1 MKQSKILNIALSIAL
16 LVTFSIFL
24 YHFNTSD
31 QTVRNISGA
40 VNDIKYEKAEVLK
53 VISQSLEK
61 SDSLDGLYLGTQDL
75 EVRIQ
80 TGEHQGEVR
89 TVKNYLSNYY
99 NVLAKEG
106 MEIIVNI
113 DSIGAEHSQISVFN
127 YNRAPVL
134 YGFALLFF
142 AAMWGIGGK
151 KGLLSVLGLILTFIC
166 MIFLYIP
173 MLYKGYSPFWAAV
186 VLVVLSTCITLFLL
200 NGWGPKSISAI
211 LGTTLGVVIA
221 GIAANA
227 AGSLAHISGL
237 NSEEAESLLLI
248 ASKTHMQVPELLF
261 SGILIASLGTIMD
274 ISISIAS
281 AIQEVHHSNRNLGP
295 NQLFLSGLN
304 VGHDMMGTMSNTLI
318 LAFTGTSLNTLIL
331 IYSYNVSYYQLMNM
345 NLIGIEVI
353 QGLSGTLA
361 VILTVPIVAFIASR
375 LIPAMI
381 KSQSLKIVSKGG
393 GSKNLK
399 KKGDGKRGHK

>member
-1 MKQSKILNIALSIAL
+1 MKHLKILKFALPIVL
-16 LVTFSIFL
+16 LAIFSIFL
-24 YHFNTSD
+24 FYFNTSD
-31 QTVRNISGA
+31 QTVRDMSGA
-40 VNDIKYEKAEVLK
+40 VNNIKYEKAKVLK
-53 VISQSLEK
+53 VISQSLERD
-61 SDSLDGLYLGTQDL
+61 DSLNGLYRGTQDL
-75 EVRIQ
+75 EVKIL

-99 NVLAKEG
+99 NVLGKEG
-106 MEIIVNI
+106 LDIIVNI
-113 DSIGAEHSQISVFN
+113 DTAGAEHTQISVFN

-134 YGFALLFF
+134 YGFALVFF

-151 KGLLSVLGLILTFIC
+151 KGLLSVLGLFLTLIC
-166 MIFLYIP
+166 MVFLYIP

-221 GIAANA
+221 GIAASA
-227 AGSLAHISGL
+227 VGSLAHISGL
-237 NSEEAESLLLI
+237 NTEEAESLILI
-248 ASKTHMQVPELLF
+248 ASKTNMHVPELLF
-261 SGILIASLGTIMD
+261 SGILIASLGAIMD

-281 AIQEVHHSNRNLGP
+281 AIQEVHHSNRKLGP

-318 LAFTGTSLNTLIL
+318 LAFIGTSLNTLIL

-345 NLIGIEVI
+345 NLIAIEVI

-361 VILTVPIVAFIASR
+361 VILTVPIVALIASR
-375 LIPAMI
+375 LIPAMN
-381 KSQSLKIVSKGG
+381 KSQSLKVANKGG
-393 GSKNLK
+393 GSKLLK
-399 KKGDGKRGHK
+399 RKEKAND